1 MRYRPEEI
9 TPELLISL
17 PCNELSFEEMKEIH
31 LFADANFTPEQRRRF
46 SELLEEGIPA
56 DKVLAEL
63 EEIQK
68 QSDTEKQND

>member
-17 PCNELSFEEMKEIH
+17 PCTELSFEEMKEIH
-31 LFADANFTPEQRRRF
+31 LFADANFTAEQRTRF
-46 SELLEEGIPA
+46 FELLEEGIPA
-56 DKVLAEL
+56 DRVLAEL